1 VLYCARQVSLFELW
15 HAHEYLHHRVEIAS
29 ISKIYHSSVVCAEDR
44 DQHFTLLEYFR
55 KCQTQIRFEVQLRNS
70 LFSFLLT
77 SDIYAELCQV
87 VSQVFIV
94 YLIIARIAVNT
105 CSTLGRDG
113 ALLDDYVVAEL
124 FTVLNTVLIAATT
137 IVELAAAA
145 HMTARQTQPHIALQ
159 VALAAFAQ
167 R

>member
-1 VLYCARQVSLFELW
+1 VLSAPKTGINTLPSSSTFESVKL
-15 HAHEYLHHRVEIAS
+15 RFAS
-29 ISKIYHSSVVCAEDR
+29 RFNSVTV
-44 DQHFTLLEYFR
+44 
-55 KCQTQIRFEVQLRNS
+55 
-70 LFSFLLT
+70 FSVFLLT
-77 SDIYAELCQV
+77 SDIYAELRQM

-105 CSTLGRDG
+105 CCALGRDG
-113 ALLDDYVVAEL
+113 ALLDDYVVTEL

>member
-1 VLYCARQVSLFELW
+1 M
-15 HAHEYLHHRVEIAS
+15 
-29 ISKIYHSSVVCAEDR
+29 
-44 DQHFTLLEYFR
+44 
-55 KCQTQIRFEVQLRNS
+55 
-70 LFSFLLT
+70 
-77 SDIYAELCQV
+77 

-105 CSTLGRDG
+105 CSALGRDG

-159 VALAAFAQ
+159 VALATFAQ